1 MIEENELGV
10 KGSSRC
16 PVKVT
21 TSVFAWEGEGN
32 VSRTEM
38 WKIQW
43 AVSYR
48 DSCFLV
54 RPRVT
59 ENW

>member
-21 TSVFAWEGEGN
+21 TCLFAWEEEGN
-32 VSRTEM
+32 AS
-38 WKIQW
+38 
-43 AVSYR
+43 
-48 DSCFLV
+48 
-54 RPRVT
+54 
-59 ENW
+59 